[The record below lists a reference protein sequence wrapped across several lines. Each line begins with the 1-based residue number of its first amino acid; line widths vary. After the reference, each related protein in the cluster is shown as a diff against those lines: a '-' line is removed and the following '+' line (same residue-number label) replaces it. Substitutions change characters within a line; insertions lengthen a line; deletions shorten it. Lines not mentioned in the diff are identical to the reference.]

1 MTTIPELKT
10 DVLVA
15 IDAIKALP
23 EVQQG
28 LQLCLD
34 EEPFAMQEQ
43 CTICE
48 IPAPTFKEEV
58 RGKYLAALMKAYGLE
73 DVHLDEIGNCV
84 GLLRGTDKGPV
95 IAVGAHMDTVFPE
108 GTPIKVVQEGNI
120 YRAPGIGDNCSGVRA
135 LLQTIRCFT
144 KTGVRPK
151 GDIYFVATVG
161 EEGNGD
167 IRGSKWFNSHNHVDG
182 FIACDNT
189 DVGRILWAAIGSH
202 RWRLSI
208 DGKGG
213 HSYAAFGQTPSAIH
227 AMCRAGA
234 RIANIRP
241 VDNPKTTYTI
251 GTIKGG
257 TSVNTIA
264 PHCEVDVD
272 IRSLDNDEL
281 LKLEAKILGIFEE
294 AVAEENAMWP
304 VDDDKKFLTLTK
316 TQIGDRPAGQRP
328 HDCPVLQAS
337 RAAQKVLGIELTNYG
352 ASSTDANYPV
362 SLGIPATCLSA
373 GGVQKS
379 CHTTD
384 EYFIR
389 QDIHL
394 GPQMIFLTLLGLSGY
409 KSVEP
414 ILPKRAS

>member
-1 MTTIPELKT
+1 MSNIPELNKN
-10 DVLVA
+10 VMNA
-15 IDAIKALP
+15 ILALQDMP
-23 EVQQG
+23 EVKQG

-34 EEPFAMQEQ
+34 QEPYAMQEQ
-43 CTICE
+43 ITICE

-58 RGKYLAALMKAYGLE
+58 RGKYIASLMEKYGLE

-84 GLLRGTDKGPV
+84 GLLKGTENGPV
-95 IAVGAHMDTVFPE
+95 IAMGAHMDTVFPE
-108 GTPIKVVQEGNI
+108 GTPIKVTQEGNV
-120 YRAPGIGDNCSGVRA
+120 YHAPGIGDNCSGVRA

-144 KTGVRPK
+144 ESGVRPK
-151 GDIYFVATVG
+151 GDIYFVATVR

-167 IRGSKWFNSHNHVDG
+167 IRGSKWFNSHHKLDG

-202 RWRLSI
+202 RWRFSI

-213 HSYAAFGQTPSAIH
+213 HSYANFGQTPSAIH

-234 RIANIRP
+234 RIADIRP
-241 VDNPKTTYTI
+241 VKDPKTTYTI
-251 GTIKGG
+251 GTVKGG

-281 LKLEAKILGIFEE
+281 LKLEAQIFEIFE
-294 AVAEENAMWP
+294 TAVKEENTMWP
-304 VDDDKKFLTLTK
+304 DTDPNRLLTLTK
-316 TQIGDRPAGQRP
+316 TQIGDRPAGRRP

-337 RAAQKVLGIELTNYG
+337 RAAQKALGIELTNYG
-352 ASSTDANYPV
+352 ASSTDANIAVCMGVP
-362 SLGIPATCLSA
+362 STCLSA
-373 GGVQKS
+373 GGVQMN

-389 QDIHL
+389 RDIHL

-409 KSVEP
+409 KDVAP
-414 ILPKRAS
+414 ILPKRA

>member
-1 MTTIPELKT
+1 MTTIPELKA
-10 DVLVA
+10 DVLAA
-15 IDAIKALP
+15 IDSIKALP

-58 RGKYLAALMKAYGLE
+58 RGKYLAGLMKAYGLE

-84 GLLRGTDKGPV
+84 GLLRGTDNGPV

-108 GTPIKVVQEGNI
+108 GTPIKVVQDGNI

-144 KTGVRPK
+144 KTGVHPK

-167 IRGSKWFNSHNHVDG
+167 TRGSKWFNSHNHVDG

-251 GTIKGG
+251 GMIKGG

-281 LKLEAKILGIFEE
+281 LKLEAQILDIFEE

-304 VDDDKKFLTLTK
+304 VDDDKKYLTLTK

-373 GGVQKS
+373 GGIQKG
-379 CHTTD
+379 CHTID

-409 KSVEP
+409 KTIEP
-414 ILPKRAS
+414 ILPKCA

>member
-1 MTTIPELKT
+1 MSNIPELKS
-10 DVLVA
+10 DVMNAVLNLR
-15 IDAIKALP
+15 KYS
-23 EVQQG
+23 EVEAAVK
-28 LQLCLD
+28 LCLD
-34 EEPFAMQEQ
+34 QEDFAMREQ
-43 CTICE
+43 ITICE

-58 RGKYLAALMKAYGLE
+58 RAKYLAELMVKYGLE
-73 DVHLDEIGNCV
+73 DVHIDEIGNCV
-84 GLLRGTDKGPV
+84 GILKGSDNGPV
-95 IAVGAHMDTVFPE
+95 VAMGAHMDTVFPE

-120 YRAPGIGDNCSGVRA
+120 YRAPGIGDNCSGLRA
-135 LLQTIRCFT
+135 LMQTIRCFT
-144 KTGVRPK
+144 ENGIRPK
-151 GDIYFVATVG
+151 GDIYFVGTVG

-167 IRGSKWFNSHNHVDG
+167 TRGSKWFNAHNHVDG

-202 RWRLSI
+202 RWRMSI

-234 RIANIRP
+234 KVADIRP
-241 VDNPKTTYTI
+241 VKDPKSTYTI

-281 LKLEAKILGIFEE
+281 LKLEAQILKIFED

-304 VDDDKKFLTLTK
+304 IDDEKKLLKLTK

-328 HDCPVLQAS
+328 HDCPVLQAA
-337 RAAQKVLGIELTNYG
+337 RAAQKSLGIELTNYG
-352 ASSTDANYPV
+352 ASSTDANFPV
-362 SLGIPATCLSA
+362 SQGIPATCLSA
-373 GGVQKS
+373 GGVQMS
-379 CHTTD
+379 THTTA

-389 QDIHL
+389 KDNHL
-394 GPQMIFLTLLGLSGY
+394 GPQMTFLTLLALSGY
-409 KSVEP
+409 KDVAP
-414 ILPKRAS
+414 ILPKRA

>member
-1 MTTIPELKT
+1 MSNIPELKA
-10 DVLVA
+10 DVL
-15 IDAIKALP
+15 DAIETLKAMP
-23 EVQQG
+23 DVAQG
-28 LQLCLD
+28 LQLCVD
-34 EEPFAMQEQ
+34 EEPYAMKEQ

-58 RGKYLAALMKAYGLE
+58 RGKYLAGLMEQYGLE

-84 GLLRGTDKGPV
+84 GLLRGTDHGPV
-95 IAVGAHMDTVFPE
+95 IAMGAHMDTVFPE

-144 KTGVRPK
+144 KTGIRPK

-167 IRGSKWFNSHNHVDG
+167 IRGSKWFNAHNHVDG

-189 DVGRILWAAIGSH
+189 DVGRILWAAIGAH

-213 HSYAAFGQTPSAIH
+213 HSYAGFGHTPSAIH
-227 AMCRAGA
+227 AICRAGA
-234 RIANIRP
+234 RVANIRP
-241 VDNPKTTYTI
+241 DVASKSTYTI

-272 IRSLDNDEL
+272 IRSLDNDQL
-281 LKLEAKILGIFEE
+281 LKLETEILGIFEE

-304 VDDDKKFLTLTK
+304 IDDEKKVLTLTK
-316 TQIGDRPAGQRP
+316 TQIGNRPAGQRP

-337 RAAQKVLGIELTNYG
+337 RAAQKALGIELTNYG
-352 ASSTDANYPV
+352 ASSTDANVPV
-362 SLGIPATCLSA
+362 SQGVPATCLSA
-373 GGVQKS
+373 GGVQMS
-379 CHTTD
+379 SHTTD

-414 ILPKRAS
+414 ILPKRA